1 MYPLHPFTVHFPIAL
16 LLANGLLTLL
26 YLYRGR
32 QRAFETSAYHC
43 LALGWI
49 GSLAAVLSGAWDA
62 WQQVYAPDATMS
74 TAVLNRVN
82 LHAAAGV
89 AIVLVYGR
97 ALLLRRRHPDVLDD
111 PQQRRGYLRLLF
123 AGVLLVLLAG
133 WLGGQLV
140 YTFRLGLPD

>member
-43 LALGWI
+43 LVLGWI
-49 GSLAAVLSGAWDA
+49 GSLLAVLSGAWDA
-62 WQQVYAPDATMS
+62 WQQVYAPGATIS

-97 ALLLRRRHPDVLDD
+97 ALLLRRRKPDVLDD
-111 PQQRRGYLRLLF
+111 PQQRRGYLGLLLIG
-123 AGVLLVLLAG
+123 ALLVLVSG

-140 YTFRLGLPD
+140 YAFRLGIPD